1 MTVKEK
7 YVKLF
12 IKFLKK
18 EKLINDMEL
27 YHDFVK
33 YIKPNNLNSIASLP
47 YAWLNCKRGNELNID
62 YKYWDFIEEIFV
74 EDIVRMFYLN
84 PYTRGMND
92 IELRNRIKKEMRS
105 YGVTCFCCYMLHQNT
120 DTFFK
125 EFYKL

>member
-1 MTVKEK
+1 MKIKEK

-33 YIKPNNLNSIASLP
+33 YIKPNNLNSIVSLP

-84 PYTRGMND
+84 PYTRGVND

-105 YGVTCFCCYMLHQNT
+105 YGVTSFCCFMLHQNM